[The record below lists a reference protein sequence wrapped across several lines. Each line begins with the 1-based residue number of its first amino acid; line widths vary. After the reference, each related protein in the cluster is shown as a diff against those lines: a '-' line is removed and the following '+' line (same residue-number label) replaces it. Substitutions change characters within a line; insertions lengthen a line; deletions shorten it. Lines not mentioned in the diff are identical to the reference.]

1 MSSHND
7 SFVSSGSSPTESSG
21 PDFVVENHASVFLLK
36 PLTPAA
42 NSWIEE
48 HLPADRQTFGGAVV
62 IEHRY
67 KWAILEGI
75 QSDSL
80 TAVPR

>member
-21 PDFVVENHASVFLLK
+21 PDFVVENHASFFLLK
-36 PLTPAA
+36 PLTPTAH
-42 NSWIEE
+42 SWIKQ
-48 HLPADRQTFGGAVV
+48 HLPENAQWFGSAVV

-67 KWAILEGI
+67 IWAILDSI
-75 QSDSL
+75 QNDGLKVS
-80 TAVPR
+80 R